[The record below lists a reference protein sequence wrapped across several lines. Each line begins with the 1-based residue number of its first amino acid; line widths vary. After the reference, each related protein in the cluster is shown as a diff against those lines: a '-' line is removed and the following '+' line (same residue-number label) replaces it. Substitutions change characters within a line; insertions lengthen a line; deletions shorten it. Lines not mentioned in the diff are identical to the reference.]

1 MAGFKIA
8 CGMAVAFIAFVVCS
22 LLIHVC
28 VCVCFEVRQCARKS
42 HHSFEVFVI
51 LSLYKLAKVS

>member
-22 LLIHVC
+22 LLIHM
-28 VCVCFEVRQCARKS
+28 CVCFEVRQCARKS
-42 HHSFEVFVI
+42 RHSFEVFVL
-51 LSLYKLAKVS
+51 LSLYKLAKVL